1 MKSVSVLYIVGAVA
15 VILGIA
21 VVFARKETAR
31 KDTERFRGGG
41 SSGIALRNGG
51 GGTGQPDSEL
61 GSSLY

>member
-1 MKSVSVLYIVGAVA
+1 MKSVSILSIVGAVA

-21 VVFARKETAR
+21 VVFARKET
-31 KDTERFRGGG
+31 FRGGGG
-41 SSGIALRNGG
+41 SSGVALHYGG

>member
-1 MKSVSVLYIVGAVA
+1 MKSASILFIVGAVV

-21 VVFARKETAR
+21 MVFARKETV
-31 KDTERFRGGG
+31 RGGG
-41 SSGIALRNGG
+41 SSGVALRNGG